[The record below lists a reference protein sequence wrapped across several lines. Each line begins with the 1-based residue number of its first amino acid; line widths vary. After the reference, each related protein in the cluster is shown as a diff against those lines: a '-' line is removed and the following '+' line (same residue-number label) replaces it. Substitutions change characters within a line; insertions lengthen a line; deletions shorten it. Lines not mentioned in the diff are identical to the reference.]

1 MDEVKEKINQF
12 GLPQKEA
19 DELFEALSEEVLEIL
34 FHEYADKSTDDEL
47 TVMETRIKE
56 AKSPEHFETII
67 AEIATTIYGDQ
78 ADQEIRNIYQDLL
91 DQFSTAVEEAKQLA
105 QRAQAGDPDA
115 IKLIE
120 KAQQTEDFDEVMNKF
135 SE

>member
-19 DELFEALSEEVLEIL
+19 EELFEALSEEVLEII
-34 FHEYADKSTDDEL
+34 FHEYADKSTDEEL

-67 AEIATTIYGDQ
+67 AEIATTVYGDE
-78 ADQEIRNIYQDLL
+78 ADQEIKNIYQDLL
-91 DQFSTAVEEAKQLA
+91 NQFTTAVEEAKQLA

-120 KAQQTEDFDEVMNKF
+120 KAQQTEDYEEVMNKF

>member
-1 MDEVKEKINQF
+1 MDEVKNKINQF

-34 FHEYADKSTDDEL
+34 FHEYADKSTDEEL

-78 ADQEIRNIYQDLL
+78 ADQEIQNIYQDLL

-120 KAQQTEDFDEVMNKF
+120 KAQQTEDFEEVMNKF

>member
-1 MDEVKEKINQF
+1 MDEIKEKINQF

-19 DELFEALSEEVLEIL
+19 DELFETLSQEVLEIL
-34 FHEYADKSTDDEL
+34 FHEYADKSTDEEL
-47 TVMETRIKE
+47 TVMENRIKE
-56 AKSPEHFETII
+56 AKSQEHFETII
-67 AEIATTIYGDQ
+67 AEIASTIYGDQ
-78 ADQEIRNIYQDLL
+78 ADQEIKNIYLDLL
-91 DQFSTAVEEAKQLA
+91 DQFTTAVEEAKELA

-120 KAQQTEDFDEVMNKF
+120 KAQQTEDFKEVMNKF

>member
-34 FHEYADKSTDDEL
+34 FHEYADKSTDEEL

>member
-1 MDEVKEKINQF
+1 MDEIRRRINQF

-19 DELFEALSEEVLEIL
+19 EELFETLSEEVLEIL
-34 FHEYADKSTDDEL
+34 FHEYADKSTDEEL
-47 TVMETRIKE
+47 TTMETRIKE

-67 AEIATTIYGDQ
+67 AEIASTIYGDQ
-78 ADQEIRNIYQDLL
+78 ADQEIKNIYLDLL
-91 DQFSTAVEEAKQLA
+91 DQFTTAVEEAKQLA

-120 KAQQTEDFDEVMNKF
+120 KAQQTEDYAEVMNKF

>member
-1 MDEVKEKINQF
+1 MDEVKDKINQF

-19 DELFEALSEEVLEIL
+19 DELFETLSQEVLEIL
-34 FHEYADKSTDDEL
+34 FHEYADKSTDEEL
-47 TVMETRIKE
+47 TVMENRIKE
-56 AKSPEHFETII
+56 AKSQEHFETII
-67 AEIATTIYGDQ
+67 AEIASTVYGDQ
-78 ADQEIRNIYQDLL
+78 ADQEIKNVYLDLL
-91 DQFSTAVEEAKQLA
+91 DQFSTAVEEAKALA

-120 KAQQTEDFDEVMNKF
+120 KAQQTEDYTEVMNKF

>member
-19 DELFEALSEEVLEIL
+19 DELFETLSQEVLEII
-34 FHEYADKSTDDEL
+34 FHEYADKSTDEEL

-56 AKSPEHFETII
+56 AKSPQHFETII
-67 AEIATTIYGDQ
+67 SEIAATVYGDQ
-78 ADQEIRNIYQDLL
+78 ADQEVKNIYLDLL
-91 DQFSTAVEEAKQLA
+91 DQFTIAVEEAKELA

-120 KAQQTEDFDEVMNKF
+120 KVQQTEDFKEVMNKF

>member
-19 DELFEALSEEVLEIL
+19 DELFETLSQEVLEIV
-34 FHEYADKSTDDEL
+34 FHEYADKSTDEEL

-56 AKSPEHFETII
+56 AKSPQHFETII
-67 AEIATTIYGDQ
+67 SEIAATVYGDQ
-78 ADQEIRNIYQDLL
+78 ADQEVKNIYLDLL
-91 DQFSTAVEEAKQLA
+91 DQFTIAVEEAKELA

-120 KAQQTEDFDEVMNKF
+120 KVQQTEDFKEVMNKF

>member
-19 DELFEALSEEVLEIL
+19 DELFETLSQEVLEIV
-34 FHEYADKSTDDEL
+34 FHEYADKSTDEEL

-56 AKSPEHFETII
+56 AKSPQHFETII
-67 AEIATTIYGDQ
+67 SEIAATVYGDQ
-78 ADQEIRNIYQDLL
+78 ADQEVKNIYLDLL
-91 DQFSTAVEEAKQLA
+91 DQFTIAVEEAKELA
-105 QRAQAGDPDA
+105 QRAQAGDQDA

-120 KAQQTEDFDEVMNKF
+120 KVQQTEDFKEVMNKF

>member
-1 MDEVKEKINQF
+1 MDEIKEKINQF

-19 DELFEALSEEVLEIL
+19 DELFEMLSQEVLETI
-34 FHEYADKSTDDEL
+34 FHEYADKSTDEEL
-47 TVMETRIKE
+47 TVMENRIKE
-56 AKSPEHFETII
+56 AKSQEHFETII
-67 AEIATTIYGDQ
+67 TEIATTVYGDQ
-78 ADQEIRNIYQDLL
+78 ANQEIKNIYLDLL
-91 DQFSTAVEEAKQLA
+91 DQFATAVEEAKELA

-120 KAQQTEDFDEVMNKF
+120 KAQQTEDYTEVMNKF

>member
-34 FHEYADKSTDDEL
+34 FNEYADKSTDEEL
-47 TVMETRIKE
+47 TVMENRIKE

-78 ADQEIRNIYQDLL
+78 ADQEIKNIYQDLL

-120 KAQQTEDFDEVMNKF
+120 KAQQTEDFEEVMNKF

>member
-19 DELFEALSEEVLEIL
+19 DELFEALSEEVLEIV
-34 FHEYADKSTDDEL
+34 FHEYADKSTDEEL

-67 AEIATTIYGDQ
+67 AEIATTVYGDE
-78 ADQEIRNIYQDLL
+78 ADQEIKNIYQDLL
-91 DQFSTAVEEAKQLA
+91 DQFTTAVEEAKQLA
-105 QRAQAGDPDA
+105 QRAQAGDPEA

-120 KAQQTEDFDEVMNKF
+120 KAQQTEDYEEVMNKF

>member
-1 MDEVKEKINQF
+1 MDEVKNKINQF
-12 GLPQKEA
+12 GLPQKED

-34 FHEYADKSTDDEL
+34 FHEYADKSTDEEL